1 MRSGASAARDVGI
14 DLVASDYLDAYIP
27 PSRFDRLVRRYRLR
41 PSREP
46 NVILRRLPDLAFG
59 WESRA
64 VAPAAAVAIDLA
76 EEPDPRSQEAADR
89 ALRRYER

>member
-1 MRSGASAARDVGI
+1 MRSGVSAAREVGI
-14 DLVASDYLDAYIP
+14 DLVASDYLDAYVR
-27 PSRFDRLVRRYRLR
+27 PSQFGRLVRRYRLR
-41 PSREP
+41 ASREP
-46 NVILRRLPDLAFG
+46 NVILRRLPDLDFG

>member
-14 DLVASDYLDAYIP
+14 DLIASDFLDAYVP
-27 PSRFDRLVRRYRLR
+27 AHEFDLLVRRYRLR
-41 PSREP
+41 PSRDP

-59 WESRA
+59 WDSRS
-64 VAPAAAVAIDLA
+64 VAPPSAVAIDLA
-76 EEPDPRSQEAADR
+76 EEPDPRSQDAAEQ